1 MSHAS
6 VDSIE
11 EFSLQT
17 SNFAAEFS
25 QVGGGFYNFTTKSGT
40 NQFHGTG
47 YEYFDQRRSRRLS
60 PLFHAHGSEHQP
72 AQPQERFRRHHRRS
86 GVDSESL

>member
-1 MSHAS
+1 MNGQTTFRIQVEGQDTTSQNDANWTSTVSHES
-6 VDSIE
+6 VDAIE

-40 NQFHGTG
+40 NQFPWQRLRIS
-47 YEYFDQRRSRRLS
+47 DQ
-60 PLFHAHGSEHQP
+60 
-72 AQPQERFRRHHRRS
+72 
-86 GVDSESL
+86 